1 MSLGDLLRKEG
12 IENMALH
19 CIYSYREGGVQEG
32 GLYVWSEDVFWR
44 ERGIQKV
51 RYGSVEV
58 YEIKKGQ
65 IP

>member
-32 GLYVWSEDVFWR
+32 VYMSGLKTCFGGKEGFKR
-44 ERGIQKV
+44 
-51 RYGSVEV
+51 
-58 YEIKKGQ
+58 
-65 IP
+65 